1 MTKSYFREKIGV
13 KLNNSHIYF
22 SEPKKVFLFQL
33 ILIADKKCLHQQEAA
48 KQIKLILYSST
59 KIINCIRALSV
70 SFDHRLTNVPVI
82 GSEPRICTDFLGA
95 DLPAFVGLS
104 A

>member
-33 ILIADKKCLHQQEAA
+33 ILIADKDLLYMNVLLFMSKF
-48 KQIKLILYSST
+48 KQNLQHSRLFFLLILLLY
-59 KIINCIRALSV
+59 
-70 SFDHRLTNVPVI
+70 
-82 GSEPRICTDFLGA
+82 FL
-95 DLPAFVGLS
+95 LL
-104 A
+104 

>member
-33 ILIADKKCLHQQEAA
+33 ILIADKDLLYMNVLLFMSKF
-48 KQIKLILYSST
+48 KQNLQHLRLFFLLILLLY
-59 KIINCIRALSV
+59 
-70 SFDHRLTNVPVI
+70 
-82 GSEPRICTDFLGA
+82 FL
-95 DLPAFVGLS
+95 LL
-104 A
+104 

>member
-33 ILIADKKCLHQQEAA
+33 ILIADKDLLYMNVLLFMSKFNQNLQHLRLFFL
-48 KQIKLILYSST
+48 LILLLY
-59 KIINCIRALSV
+59 
-70 SFDHRLTNVPVI
+70 
-82 GSEPRICTDFLGA
+82 FL
-95 DLPAFVGLS
+95 LL
-104 A
+104 